1 MRARWIEIATLL
13 VGLGSLVP
21 LAATAAVPVGLRS
34 STVRPIPQYLHN
46 LPPPQAPPPPPPSD
60 TQHDHQLERDI
71 VRRVIYLHV
80 NQIRYCYQQ
89 SLLRQPKLAGRLVVR
104 FDITPQ
110 GNVTSLLVTESNLSV
125 EMQSCIAETIRTWE
139 FPSSD
144 SDENISVN
152 YPFTF
157 RLKTPD
163 LLGGIQVSDAELEAL
178 GIFKDPEPPPVEILF

>member
-1 MRARWIEIATLL
+1 MLQGGD
-13 VGLGSLVP
+13 GLKF
-21 LAATAAVPVGLRS
+21 ACEREAVV
-34 STVRPIPQYLHN
+34 N
-46 LPPPQAPPPPPPSD
+46 QAPGG
-60 TQHDHQLERDI
+60 QLCIGGIGRHQLERDI

-89 SLLRQPKLAGRLVVR
+89 SLSRQPKLAGRLVVR

-110 GNVTSLLVTESNLSV
+110 GKVQSLLVTESNLSV
-125 EMQSCIAETIRTWE
+125 EMQSCVAETIRTWE
-139 FPSSD
+139 FPESD

-163 LLGGIQVSDAELEAL
+163 AFGGIQVSDAELEAL